1 MNRSRRSSKGTDW
14 CEAGLTRRRERSGRW
29 VKEVVGGVYECGSVS
44 VMACE
49 HRCECVYP
57 RVSVCV
63 LERER
68 KEVRCLELRI
78 TGLLRQQP
86 GSSFL

>member
-14 CEAGLTRRRERSGRW
+14 CEAGLTRRRERSARW
-29 VKEVVGGVYECGSVS
+29 VKEVVGGVYECGSMS
-44 VMACE
+44 VMA
-49 HRCECVYP
+49 P

-68 KEVRCLELRI
+68 KEVRCLEPRI
-78 TGLLRQQP
+78 IGLLRQQP